1 MNNIIKIIKRIVVS
15 FGLLY
20 TYNIVMQPIN
30 LPIPIN
36 IINLIILFLLDIPG
50 FLGIIIFYIINFRWG
65 LIC

>member
-50 FLGIIIFYIINFRWG
+50 FLGIIVFYMINFR
-65 LIC
+65 